1 MKISYV
7 IVVSFLFISG
17 NLFAQDPSMKQLQ
30 SDANKTFKKDPA
42 DTTSGK
48 WKTGGLYNLNLNQGA
63 LKNWAAGGDKSSLS
77 VATLLALHAYYK
89 NGKHQWDNSLEFA
102 YGFINTTSLGSRKA
116 DDRIDLV
123 SKYGYALHKQWFLSA
138 LFNLRSQFS
147 KGYTYP
153 SNNPKVLTSDFF
165 APAYILLSPGISYQ
179 PCENF
184 SIFLSP
190 VTARWVIVNND
201 SLSAAGAYGVDP
213 GKKSKLEVGAFASA
227 SYKTNLSK
235 TASFQGRLDL
245 FSNYQHDP
253 LNIDI
258 YWTNMLLVKVT
269 KIITMNLNLDLV
281 YDNDIKTV
289 KSDGNIVGASLQLK
303 ELMGIGLAVKF

>member
-1 MKISYV
+1 MKIVLLILSTLLMAQQP
-7 IVVSFLFISG
+7 SW
-17 NLFAQDPSMKQLQ
+17 AQDQTVKQLQ
-30 SDANKTFKKDPA
+30 ADANKTISKDA
-42 DTTSGK
+42 SDTSRK
-48 WKTGGLYNLNLNQGA
+48 LWKTGGLFNLNLNQGA

-77 VATLLALHAYYK
+77 IASLLALHAYYK
-89 NGKHQWDNSLEFA
+89 NGKHQWDNSLELA

-123 SKYGYALHKQWFLSA
+123 SKYGYALNKQWYLSA

-147 KGYTYP
+147 KGYSYP
-153 SNNPKVLTSDFF
+153 ANNSKVLTSDFF
-165 APAYILLSPGISYQ
+165 APGYILLSPGISYQ
-179 PCENF
+179 PGKNF
-184 SIFLSP
+184 SVFLSP
-190 VTARWVIVNND
+190 VTARWVIVSND

-213 GKKSKLEVGAFASA
+213 GKKSKVEIGAFASA
-227 SYKTNLSK
+227 VYKADLSK

-253 LNIDI
+253 QDIDI

-269 KIITMNLNLDLV
+269 KIITMNLNLDMI

-289 KSDGNIVGASLQLK
+289 KGDGSIGGASLQLK